1 MSTTAAS
8 ALPVAPSVPSEADEI
23 DQLREALKRCSPG
36 TFEAACEFR
45 RTGRPEFLD
54 PVIVGVIE
62 RYVERD
68 LRPKLHSA
76 PDDLRLVEDLAIDSL
91 TMIEIVVLTED
102 VLHVSISNEDLMKLR
117 TLGDVR
123 KFIVGKV
130 GTRAPELRVGAEL
143 RVES

>member
-1 MSTTAAS
+1 MSTPAAP
-8 ALPVAPSVPSEADEI
+8 ALPAAPSAPSEADEI
-23 DQLREALKRCSPG
+23 DQLREALKRCPPG

-45 RTGRPEFLD
+45 RTRRPEFLD
-54 PVIVGVIE
+54 PVIVGVIG

-68 LRPKLHSA
+68 LRPKLQSA

-102 VLHVSISNEDLMKLR
+102 VLHVSIDNEELVKLR

-123 KFIVGKV
+123 KFIASKV
-130 GTRAPELRVGAEL
+130 GMERR
-143 RVES
+143 S